1 MSLSQ
6 PSLATPTV
14 TITYGTIELVIA
26 EDTLTRNT
34 APFTA
39 TNPSD
44 DLNHVDDAA
53 LLDAYQSQFIILAE
67 HPKSIPL
74 QRAYATLI
82 MFHRISKNPQLTLNY
97 QQAKDE
103 LMGQNAEDTLLFI
116 VAKLLRYDDA
126 ELLQYFQRPYIL
138 QSSLMECRQAFI
150 LGEGNV
156 LALPGS

>member
-14 TITYGTIELVIA
+14 IITYGTIELIIA

-44 DLNHVDDAA
+44 DLNNVDDTV
-53 LLDAYQSQFIILAE
+53 LLDAYKSQFKVLTD

-82 MFHRISKNPQLTLNY
+82 MFHRISKNPQLSLNY
-97 QQAKDE
+97 QHAKDE
-103 LMGQNAEDTLLFI
+103 LMGPTAEDTLLFI

-126 ELLQYFQRPYIL
+126 ELLQYFQRPHIL
-138 QSSLMECRQAFI
+138 LSSLMELGNSAQTRQRS
-150 LGEGNV
+150 
-156 LALPGS
+156 GSR

>member
-14 TITYGTIELVIA
+14 AITYGTFELVIA
-26 EDTLTRNT
+26 EDTVTRNT

-44 DLNHVDDAA
+44 DLNNVDDAA
-53 LLDAYQSQFIILAE
+53 LLGAYKSQFTILAE

-82 MFHRISKNPQLTLNY
+82 MFHSHQQESTAESQLP
-97 QQAKDE
+97 ASE
-103 LMGQNAEDTLLFI
+103 
-116 VAKLLRYDDA
+116 R
-126 ELLQYFQRPYIL
+126 
-138 QSSLMECRQAFI
+138 
-150 LGEGNV
+150 
-156 LALPGS
+156 